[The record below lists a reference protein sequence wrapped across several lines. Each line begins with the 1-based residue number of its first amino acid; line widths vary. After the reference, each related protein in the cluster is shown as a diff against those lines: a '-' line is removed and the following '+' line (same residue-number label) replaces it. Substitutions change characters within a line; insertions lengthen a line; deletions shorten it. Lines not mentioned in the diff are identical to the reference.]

1 MKTLIFV
8 VAVIILGL
16 VTFSGLISRSIDEA
30 PFFKSFFGKDSPNT
44 TSTTPINQSKPN
56 ETEEPALTPT
66 NNPNSFAPG
75 GFKGPTSPPHVNG
88 PSAPPPAY

>member
-16 VTFSGLISRSIDEA
+16 VTFSGVISKSVDEA
-30 PFFKSFFGKDSPNT
+30 PFFKSFFGDDTPT
-44 TSTTPINQSKPN
+44 TSTTPVKQIEPNQ
-56 ETEEPALTPT
+56 TENPDSTSTKT
-66 NNPNSFAPG
+66 NTENFNPGAFR
-75 GFKGPTSPPHVNG
+75 GPTSPPHVNG